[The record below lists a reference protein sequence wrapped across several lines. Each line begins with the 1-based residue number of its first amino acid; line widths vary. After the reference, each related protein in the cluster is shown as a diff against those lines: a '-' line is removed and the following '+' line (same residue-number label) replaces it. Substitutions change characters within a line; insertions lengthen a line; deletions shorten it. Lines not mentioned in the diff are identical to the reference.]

1 MKQQHV
7 SITIATRVG
16 HSPIYPR
23 IGQGL
28 LGGTIVSVRQGDS
41 EASHSRLE
49 ELEHV
54 FGTEFDRGEL
64 TVDNLRPVLWAAH
77 WLKAVRPV
85 AQRASELLTLAAGR
99 AFEPGS
105 KAARDCDAV
114 ARVMA
119 GVATT
124 EPHCLTA
131 LEAARK
137 IRVPADFYAGERQ
150 CIGSEVASTALRADG
165 IRAFFSAPA
174 DEARSL
180 TSDVCPDC
188 AAIPTSPHGCGR
200 DGIHEA
206 GQTYDD
212 SPFRIYGFAH
222 EMLEVLQRINI
233 KVAGRDA
240 VYSHGLQPSEQ
251 MLAEADS
258 AMEAVWVLLDKIAG
272 RGPLDA
278 DPQVDTSHTA
288 MIAEAAEIQAARDQA
303 DAIVEIADEQRA
315 MVARVESQRRGL
327 MALAAYI
334 GETCTSRVLSAM
346 ERPA

>member
-1 MKQQHV
+1 MTLQRQHV
-7 SITIATRVG
+7 TVVIAARIGQT
-16 HSPIYPR
+16 PIYPR

-41 EASHSRLE
+41 EAAHSQLE
-49 ELEHV
+49 ALEHV
-54 FGTEFDRGEL
+54 FGAEFDRGEL
-64 TVDNLRPVLWAAH
+64 TVENLRPVLWAAH

-85 AQRASELLTLAAGR
+85 AQRASELLTLAAER

-150 CIGSEVASTALRADG
+150 CIGSEVTSTALRADG
-165 IRAFFSAPA
+165 IRAFFSVPA
-174 DEARSL
+174 TEVRSVN
-180 TSDVCPDC
+180 SDVHADNCPDC

-200 DGIHEA
+200 EGIHQA

-212 SPFRIYGFAH
+212 SPFRLYGFAH
-222 EMLEVLQRINI
+222 EILNALRLIHETTQQVGGIRCYPRVFEALQQASEVLLLVDGEPEPSQEELSILDLGQALINNR
-233 KVAGRDA
+233 GHSNE
-240 VYSHGLQPSEQ
+240 YE
-251 MLAEADS
+251 LARRLHELGYRLV
-258 AMEAVWVLLDKIAG
+258 EG
-272 RGPLDA
+272 
-278 DPQVDTSHTA
+278 
-288 MIAEAAEIQAARDQA
+288 AAQ
-303 DAIVEIADEQRA
+303 
-315 MVARVESQRRGL
+315 
-327 MALAAYI
+327 
-334 GETCTSRVLSAM
+334 
-346 ERPA
+346 

>member
-7 SITIATRVG
+7 SITIAARVG

-41 EASHSRLE
+41 EAAHCQLD
-49 ELEHV
+49 ELAHV

-165 IRAFFSAPA
+165 IRAFFSVPA
-174 DEARSL
+174 DEVRSL

-200 DGIHEA
+200 NGIHEA

-222 EMLEVLQRINI
+222 EMLNALRLIHETTQQVGGIRFYPRVFEALQQASEVLLLVDGEPEPEPEPSQEEVSILDLGQALINNR
-233 KVAGRDA
+233 GHSNE
-240 VYSHGLQPSEQ
+240 YE
-251 MLAEADS
+251 LARRLHELGYRLV
-258 AMEAVWVLLDKIAG
+258 EG
-272 RGPLDA
+272 
-278 DPQVDTSHTA
+278 
-288 MIAEAAEIQAARDQA
+288 AAQ
-303 DAIVEIADEQRA
+303 
-315 MVARVESQRRGL
+315 
-327 MALAAYI
+327 
-334 GETCTSRVLSAM
+334 
-346 ERPA
+346 